1 MHSSFSSDS
10 GNQKGPEM
18 NKHKVLS
25 KKDRRKAAELK
36 AKIEDLKSRLNLLLT
51 IPLSPETL
59 RGIASYQQQPP
70 RS

>member
-1 MHSSFSSDS
+1 
-10 GNQKGPEM
+10 M